1 MSFLFKFGNSIFD
14 KTIKL
19 SNEVFRSI
27 ESWKSKRKNLRIRD
41 TRVSLFDDN
50 RGFLDVEPKKFHER
64 VYEPRESFE
73 VHRRRAQRYE
83 EINVCVLENRRRC
96 IFVS

>member
-1 MSFLFKFGNSIFD
+1 MEIETKNS
-14 KTIKL
+14 
-19 SNEVFRSI
+19 
-27 ESWKSKRKNLRIRD
+27 RIRD

-73 VHRRRAQRYE
+73 VRRRRAQRYE
-83 EINVCVLENRRRC
+83 EINVRVLESC
-96 IFVS
+96 ASAWISYWIFSPAHKNPLL